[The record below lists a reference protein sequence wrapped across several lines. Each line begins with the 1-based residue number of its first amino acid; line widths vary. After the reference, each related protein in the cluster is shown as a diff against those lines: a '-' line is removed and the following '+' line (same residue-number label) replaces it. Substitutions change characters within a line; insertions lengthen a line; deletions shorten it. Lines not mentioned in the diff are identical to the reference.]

1 MQALEPVLGGDC
13 HFMPED
19 PSDEVESDTVLCQYL
34 SSRLLEGVAASRAVL
49 LLQTHSAYTDALTL
63 LELYWAIR
71 QKKTIICLRL
81 QGQPYDFGEVHS
93 PIRYDPGAKPHPEA
107 KPHGAILRTSQM
119 SGFLENLEVRL
130 RGEEPETAE
139 LIGAWLEE
147 NMISWKHMANSLAE
161 VIPAVL
167 TLPVAFSPSASENG
181 IIATLEDIAMRLHC
195 EDACTL
201 GFAPAMPTASP
212 QALKPKLQS
221 IVERGSNR
229 RVSLGAMLVQ
239 SVQGFSKSSGLLHAA
254 AYGELTSHKM
264 FLLVLCSTFISA
276 LWRGHV
282 ARKHA
287 AHLRAVRDATILIA
301 WYARDW
307 LKRRRKHI
315 AAEAEQEQSPTAS
328 KESHGVLDWRLSR
341 LRALSRLRE
350 ARARDERVMQLR
362 RQASSSK
369 GQVFRMDLE
378 RDADV
383 TLALLIIA
391 HYAHKWVRH
400 LAAARAASLRRALEE
415 QAAALEEQAVAAAL
429 EEERL
434 KKMTKEMI
442 EIGPDLLEAKQ
453 HMRNRRGARRM
464 SCPF

>member
-1 MQALEPVLGGDC
+1 
-13 HFMPED
+13 MPED
-19 PSDEVESDTVLCQYL
+19 PSDEIESDAVLCQHL

-81 QGQPYDFGEVHS
+81 QGQPYDFGEVLS
-93 PIRYDPGAKPHPEA
+93 PIPGPRSQSSPRSQT
-107 KPHGAILRTSQM
+107 HGATLRTSQM

-130 RGEEPETAE
+130 RGEVPETAE
-139 LIGAWLEE
+139 LVGAWLEE

-195 EDACTL
+195 EDACTTREASARRHS
-201 GFAPAMPTASP
+201 GFAPAIPTTSP
-212 QALKPKLQS
+212 QVLKPKLQS

-229 RVSLGAMLVQ
+229 RASLGAMLVQ

-264 FLLVLCSTFISA
+264 SLLVLCATFISA

-307 LKRRRKHI
+307 LKRRRKHM

-328 KESHGVLDWRLSR
+328 KEPHGALDWRLSR

-369 GQVFRMDLE
+369 GQTFLIDLE
-378 RDADV
+378 RDADTV
-383 TLALLIIA
+383 LALLIIA

-415 QAAALEEQAVAAAL
+415 QTAALEEQAAAAAR

-434 KKMTKEMI
+434 KKVSMELI
-442 EIGPDLLEAKQ
+442 EIGPELLQAKQ

>member
-1 MQALEPVLGGDC
+1 MDC
-13 HFMPED
+13 HFTPED
-19 PSDEVESDTVLCQYL
+19 PSDENDTRAVLCQHL

-81 QGQPYDFGEVHS
+81 QGQPYDFGEVLS
-93 PIRYDPGAKPHPEA
+93 PIPGPRSQSSPRSQT
-107 KPHGAILRTSQM
+107 HGATLRTSQM

-130 RGEEPETAE
+130 RGEVPETAE

-212 QALKPKLQS
+212 QLLKPKLQS

-254 AYGELTSHKM
+254 AYGELTANKM
-264 FLLVLCSTFISA
+264 SLLVLCATFISA

-328 KESHGVLDWRLSR
+328 KEPHGALDWRLSR

-369 GQVFRMDLE
+369 GQTFLIDLE
-378 RDADV
+378 RDADTV
-383 TLALLIIA
+383 LALLIIA

-415 QAAALEEQAVAAAL
+415 QTAALEEQAAAAAR

-434 KKMTKEMI
+434 KKVSMELI
-442 EIGPDLLEAKQ
+442 EIGPELLQAKE
-453 HMRNRRGARRM
+453 HMRNRRGRRG